1 MLGSKKGIFF
11 LLLFLPL
18 PVFLL
23 SLTIGSYQIPFNEV
37 LVTLFLS
44 IDPNFGSGS
53 PQTQI
58 YKEVIFMIRLPR
70 IILALFGGIALSVS
84 GASLQSVF
92 KNPLVDSYILGLSAG
107 AGLGAAISIAFFPAI
122 IGLTQL
128 FAFSFSF
135 MAFMLTYFFARNR
148 GQASTVSLVLAGVIV
163 TALFSAALSII
174 KFFTTPEKLSSV
186 VYWLMGSMAVSGWTE
201 VLQSVPLILVTFL
214 IITLMRWRLNVLSM
228 GDEEAKSLGINVER
242 DRLIILLTTTLMV
255 SSFVSVAG
263 IIGWV
268 GLVIPH
274 LVRMLMRTPD
284 NRIVIPISA
293 SLGGVFLL
301 LADDVARSLTSYEL
315 PVGVI
320 TTMIGAPFFLY
331 LLKKRGGGSWRQ

>member
-44 IDPNFGSGS
+44 IDPNFGSGA

-135 MAFMLTYFFARNR
+135 MAFMLTYFVARDR

-293 SLGGVFLL
+293 SLGGIFLL

>member
-1 MLGSKKGIFF
+1 MPHQRKSVFF
-11 LLLFLPL
+11 LLLLLPL

-23 SLTIGSYQIPFNEV
+23 SLTIGSYHIPFGEV
-37 LVTLFLS
+37 LAILFRG
-44 IDPNFGSGS
+44 IDPLPNSS
-53 PQTQI
+53 QTQI
-58 YKEVIFMIRLPR
+58 YRDVIFMIRLPR
-70 IILALFGGIALSVS
+70 ILLSLLGGIALSVS

-107 AGLGAAISIAFFPAI
+107 AGLGAALAIAFLPNFA
-122 IGLTQL
+122 GLTQI
-128 FAFSFSF
+128 FAFSFSLL
-135 MAFMLTYFFARNR
+135 AFMLTYFVARDR

-163 TALFSAALSII
+163 TALFSAALSMI
-174 KFFTTPEKLSSV
+174 KFFTAPEKLSSV
-186 VYWLMGSMAVSGWTE
+186 VYWLMGSMAVSGWDE
-201 VLQSVPLILVTFL
+201 VLQSGPLILFAF
-214 IITLMRWRLNVLSM
+214 IIISLMRWRLNVLSM

-242 DRLIILLTTTLMV
+242 DRLVILITTTLMV
-255 SSFVSVAG
+255 SSFVSVSG

-274 LVRMLMRTPD
+274 LVRMLMGTPD

-320 TTMIGAPFFLY
+320 TTIIGAPFFLY
-331 LLKKRGGGSWRQ
+331 LLRRRGGSSWRQ